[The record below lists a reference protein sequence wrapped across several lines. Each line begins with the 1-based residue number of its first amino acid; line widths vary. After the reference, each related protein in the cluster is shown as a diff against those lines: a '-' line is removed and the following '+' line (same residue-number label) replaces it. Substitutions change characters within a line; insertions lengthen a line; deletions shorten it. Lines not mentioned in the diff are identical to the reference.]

1 MLYLT
6 VVAIYPIMIMTTAP
20 YEEEKK
26 TLLDSKVQFFKIVK
40 FGSRKAEVLKCTTG
54 QWRKFAPSPFGALP

>member
-20 YEEEKK
+20 YYEEEKK

-40 FGSRKAEVLKCTTG
+40 FGSRKAEV
-54 QWRKFAPSPFGALP
+54 